1 MPNFK
6 RSLLDT
12 ISTNLPLILA
22 LANITSP
29 EVLIHPL

>member
-1 MPNFK
+1 MPNFR

-12 ISTNLPLILA
+12 ISIRLPLILA

-29 EVLIHPL
+29 EILIHPL